1 MPARASSA
9 APSFATDVRS
19 ALDAFRRIIQ
29 ALRHASR
36 ETERRVGLSAAQ
48 LFALQQ
54 LANHAGA
61 SVNDL
66 AASTFTHQSSV
77 SVVVHRLVS
86 QKLVAKVP
94 SHDDR
99 RRVRLAL
106 TDAGRAV
113 LRRSPEPV
121 QERLIAGIAGLP
133 AGQREALIAALTS
146 IADAVAFRPGPPPMF
161 LEERRRRRGA
171 QGRATRRRPVRT
183 RRT

>member
-1 MPARASSA
+1 MPPPASSP
-9 APSFATDVRS
+9 APSLAGDLRS

-54 LANHAGA
+54 LANHSGA

-77 SVVVHRLVS
+77 SVVVQRLVS
-86 QKLVAKVP
+86 QKLVAKVA

-121 QERLIAGIAGLP
+121 QERLIAGIAALP
-133 AGQREALIAALTS
+133 ADQREALVAALAS
-146 IADAVAFRPGPPPMF
+146 IADTVAARPGPPPMF
-161 LEERRRRRGA
+161 LEEKRRRRA
-171 QGRATRRRPVRT
+171 ARAKPRRAVQT